1 MAMNNLLGMLFVV
14 FLGLFVY
21 FGMIG
26 FVCPKIQEKLVIRE
40 RISKLRPR
48 SLEALK
54 EKQKDNFSLLNP
66 LVRKL
71 NGRNKRQRQR
81 AKTAEQEK
89 REKELASQLYSA
101 GINMPVQTYQFFKNM
116 ISAVAFAVSF
126 LVVMT
131 VMRSADQTS
140 RLCVLLVG
148 LIGPMIVFR
157 FGLSAKIT
165 AKKTEIEKQLP
176 NVLDLLSIAV
186 DAGMGFDQALM
197 YVTQNMDGPL
207 VDELIIVNREMGLG
221 VSRKDAFSHLAE
233 RTAIESVKGFG
244 SAVVQA
250 SEMGLPIKNV
260 LESQAASV
268 REARVAAIKTKA
280 AKASIKMLLPMV
292 GFIFPVIF
300 IILMG
305 PAVLNILDSGVF

>member
-116 ISAVAFAVSF
+116 ISSVAFAVSF

>member
-1 MAMNNLLGMLFVV
+1 MAVNNLLGMLFVV

-48 SLEALK
+48 SLDALK
-54 EKQKDNFSLLNP
+54 EKQKDNFSLLNR

-268 REARVAAIKTKA
+268 REARVATIKTKA